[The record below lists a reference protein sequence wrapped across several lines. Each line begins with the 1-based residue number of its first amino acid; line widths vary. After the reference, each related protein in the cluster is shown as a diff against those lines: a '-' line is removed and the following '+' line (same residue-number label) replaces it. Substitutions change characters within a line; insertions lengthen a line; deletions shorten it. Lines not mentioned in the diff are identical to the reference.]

1 MANEIKLVTY
11 ANSEVTPQND
21 AVLTNLEIASNGVIF
36 GCNVTIKNAST
47 LHINAGMGVVYG
59 REFEIVDSDIPVS
72 LSSSG
77 TLLGQLYVHIDLA
90 NTSEPAQLLVDT
102 GNSLTP
108 LVDDPTINITTGSTD
123 YQLATFTVDTSTLAS
138 LTETFSIV
146 DKPSAIIGN
155 TDISAIA
162 DGTVTGA
169 IAQINTDLSVKYNS
183 DDDWIYCKV
192 NGVWQRLKKAY
203 LQSTLIYD
211 DGVMYYNLVQYKSNI
226 SGAAT
231 TFGEHSISIAI
242 TAYTST
248 PGYYHVGAITSEQI
262 DLTNYL
268 DLIGDNEYEILATGN
283 FAYMTRPVPDNF
295 YVLIQE
301 NYEEY
306 LKYATIKLL

>member
-123 YQLATFTVDTSTLAS
+123 YQLATFTVDTSTLAN

-146 DKPSAIIGN
+146 NNPTAIIGN

-169 IAQINTDLSVKYNS
+169 IAQINTDLSKINT
-183 DDDWIYCKV
+183 D
-192 NGVWQRLKKAY
+192 L
-203 LQSTLIYD
+203 
-211 DGVMYYNLVQYKSNI
+211 
-226 SGAAT
+226 
-231 TFGEHSISIAI
+231 
-242 TAYTST
+242 
-248 PGYYHVGAITSEQI
+248 AITSQQYPKNI
-262 DLTNYL
+262 TVYRYGKMRACMLANTA
-268 DLIGDNEYEILATGN
+268 ISTTDNIVLNDADKPLY
-283 FAYMTRPVPDNF
+283 FASSFFANTSGTALRIN
-295 YVLIQE
+295 INE
-301 NYEEY
+301 NG
-306 LKYATIKLL
+306 KVYATSVGGGAINVSNVVLAITYIANN

>member
-123 YQLATFTVDTSTLAS
+123 YQLATFTVDTSTLAN

-146 DKPSAIIGN
+146 DNPTTIIGN
-155 TDISAIA
+155 TDISGIA

-169 IAQINTDLSVKYNS
+169 IAQINTDLSDIGKPVLLGSASSVQAGIVNITLNNDSIMNYNRLLCIAKSTQSPYFVSTAEVPVAFFKSRTSTNSRVTTSNTQGGGEFFYNS
-183 DDDWIYCKV
+183 DTVISTSRHNTV
-192 NGVWQRLKKAY
+192 NVDVWVYGVK
-203 LQSTLIYD
+203 
-211 DGVMYYNLVQYKSNI
+211 
-226 SGAAT
+226 
-231 TFGEHSISIAI
+231 
-242 TAYTST
+242 
-248 PGYYHVGAITSEQI
+248 
-262 DLTNYL
+262 
-268 DLIGDNEYEILATGN
+268 
-283 FAYMTRPVPDNF
+283 
-295 YVLIQE
+295 
-301 NYEEY
+301 
-306 LKYATIKLL
+306 

>member
-123 YQLATFTVDTSTLAS
+123 YQLATFTVDTSTLAN

-146 DKPSAIIGN
+146 QNPTSVIGN

-169 IAQINTDLSVKYNS
+169 IAKINTDLSAKPYAKAFQLLGVDGTNTFHIPDGINEIFIKGYYS
-183 DDDWIYCKV
+183 YQFPSH
-192 NGVWQRLKKAY
+192 NGVGSIARGGAYTHIMGENRLSITETTTTFANDGTLTITTSNSAGAY
-203 LQSTLIYD
+203 LLYIE
-211 DGVMYYNLVQYKSNI
+211 VFEK
-226 SGAAT
+226 
-231 TFGEHSISIAI
+231 
-242 TAYTST
+242 
-248 PGYYHVGAITSEQI
+248 
-262 DLTNYL
+262 
-268 DLIGDNEYEILATGN
+268 
-283 FAYMTRPVPDNF
+283 
-295 YVLIQE
+295 
-301 NYEEY
+301 
-306 LKYATIKLL
+306 

>member
-108 LVDDPTINITTGSTD
+108 LVDDPMINITTGITE
-123 YQLATFTVDTSTLAS
+123 YQLATFNVSAATISDLVVTA
-138 LTETFSIV
+138 TEVEGVQEATE
-146 DKPSAIIGN
+146 AE
-155 TDISAIA
+155 ISA
-162 DGTVTGA
+162 
-169 IAQINTDLSVKYNS
+169 L
-183 DDDWIYCKV
+183 
-192 NGVWQRLKKAY
+192 
-203 LQSTLIYD
+203 
-211 DGVMYYNLVQYKSNI
+211 
-226 SGAAT
+226 
-231 TFGEHSISIAI
+231 E
-242 TAYTST
+242 
-248 PGYYHVGAITSEQI
+248 
-262 DLTNYL
+262 
-268 DLIGDNEYEILATGN
+268 
-283 FAYMTRPVPDNF
+283 
-295 YVLIQE
+295 
-301 NYEEY
+301 
-306 LKYATIKLL
+306 

>member
-21 AVLTNLEIASNGVIF
+21 AVLTNLEIPSNGVIF

-123 YQLATFTVDTSTLAS
+123 YQLATFTVDTSTLDN
-138 LTETFSIV
+138 LVETFDTV
-146 DKPSAIIGN
+146 RNASALVGN
-155 TDISAIA
+155 TDISGIA
-162 DGTVTGA
+162 DGTLTGGLS
-169 IAQINTDLSVKYNS
+169 QLNSDLTVNDLSS
-183 DDDWIYCKV
+183 KV
-192 NGVWQRLKKAY
+192 STVTANFTADRLILKQIGHLYIVDFSCTVVNAFNGGVARL
-203 LQSTLIYD
+203 
-211 DGVMYYNLVQYKSNI
+211 
-226 SGAAT
+226 
-231 TFGEHSISIAI
+231 
-242 TAYTST
+242 
-248 PGYYHVGAITSEQI
+248 
-262 DLTNYL
+262 
-268 DLIGDNEYEILATGN
+268 
-283 FAYMTRPVPDNF
+283 
-295 YVLIQE
+295 LIQFTDFTPA
-301 NYEEY
+301 NFNVYSICNHLNSSAIPKGITRMY
-306 LKYATIKLL
+306 SSSDGIRIMTKDNASTGDIIQGQIIFTA

>member
-123 YQLATFTVDTSTLAS
+123 YQLATFTVDTSTLAN

-146 DKPSAIIGN
+146 QNPTSVIGN

-169 IAQINTDLSVKYNS
+169 IAQINTDLSDLMGWTPLVEPFQGGGS
-183 DDDWIYCKV
+183 DI
-192 NGVWQRLKKAY
+192 
-203 LQSTLIYD
+203 TLPQGCNELYID
-211 DGVMYYNLVQYKSNI
+211 VFCGNI
-226 SGAAT
+226 HHG
-231 TFGEHSISIAI
+231 ISIPVALI
-242 TAYTST
+242 TNTAQFFMVAG
-248 PGYYHVGAITSEQI
+248 GYMNGTYQNYIRIALSE
-262 DLTNYL
+262 TR
-268 DLIGDNEYEILATGN
+268 YEINAAFEGSQDWRVTALN
-283 FAYMTRPVPDNF
+283 
-295 YVLIQE
+295 
-301 NYEEY
+301 
-306 LKYATIKLL
+306 TIYYR

>member
-123 YQLATFTVDTSTLAS
+123 YQLATFTVDTSTLAN

-146 DKPSAIIGN
+146 DNPSAIIGN
-155 TDISAIA
+155 TDISGIA

-169 IAQINTDLSVKYNS
+169 IAQINTDLSMIK
-183 DDDWIYCKV
+183 IYP
-192 NGVWQRLKKAY
+192 L
-203 LQSTLIYD
+203 LIS
-211 DGVMYYNLVQYKSNI
+211 QY
-226 SGAAT
+226 
-231 TFGEHSISIAI
+231 
-242 TAYTST
+242 
-248 PGYYHVGAITSEQI
+248 
-262 DLTNYL
+262 
-268 DLIGDNEYEILATGN
+268 
-283 FAYMTRPVPDNF
+283 
-295 YVLIQE
+295 
-301 NYEEY
+301 
-306 LKYATIKLL
+306 

>member
-123 YQLATFTVDTSTLAS
+123 YQLATFTVDTSTLAN

-146 DKPSAIIGN
+146 NNPTAIIGN
-155 TDISAIA
+155 TDISGIA

-169 IAQINTDLSVKYNS
+169 VAQINTDLDERGSK
-183 DDDWIYCKV
+183 
-192 NGVWQRLKKAY
+192 
-203 LQSTLIYD
+203 TL
-211 DGVMYYNLVQYKSNI
+211 LFKQE
-226 SGAAT
+226 A
-231 TFGEHSISIAI
+231 
-242 TAYTST
+242 TST
-248 PGYYHVGAITSEQI
+248 STQYTISDISEYK
-262 DLTNYL
+262 YL
-268 DLIGDNEYEILATGN
+268 LIVLSIGDSPTNIANIFGSELVPSDIFDNDFTSLQVRRYIGSDQGFTIVFSSKTTLTLSGWGV
-283 FAYMTRPVPDNF
+283 RPV
-295 YVLIQE
+295 
-301 NYEEY
+301 
-306 LKYATIKLL
+306 ATIYGIK

>member
-21 AVLTNLEIASNGVIF
+21 AVLTNLEIPSNGVIF

-123 YQLATFTVDTSTLAS
+123 YQLATFTVDTSTLDN
-138 LTETFSIV
+138 LVETFDTV
-146 DKPSAIIGN
+146 QNASALVGN
-155 TDISAIA
+155 TDISGIA
-162 DGTVTGA
+162 DGTLTGGLSQLNSNLSLLSNHLDYLPSSDLLGYVVGGA
-169 IAQINTDLSVKYNS
+169 GEQTIALSGGHHFSEYVYVYIALVKDNNHYSPTYIPIGLFSGHQTTIYFDEWGTNS
-183 DDDWIYCKV
+183 VHGYITPIDD
-192 NGVWQRLKKAY
+192 
-203 LQSTLIYD
+203 T
-211 DGVMYYNLVQYKSNI
+211 
-226 SGAAT
+226 
-231 TFGEHSISIAI
+231 HI
-242 TAYTST
+242 TARSDVSGFTIACW
-248 PGYYHVGAITSEQI
+248 GVGKAW
-262 DLTNYL
+262 
-268 DLIGDNEYEILATGN
+268 
-283 FAYMTRPVPDNF
+283 
-295 YVLIQE
+295 
-301 NYEEY
+301 
-306 LKYATIKLL
+306 

>member
-36 GCNVTIKNAST
+36 GCNVTIKNEST

-123 YQLATFTVDTSTLAS
+123 YQLATFTVDTSTLAN

-146 DKPSAIIGN
+146 QNPTSVIGN
-155 TDISAIA
+155 TDISGIA

-169 IAQINTDLSVKYNS
+169 IAQINTDLSVLPKMKYISAGNVTSNDLKTAKMFIGRYFQSGNQQMSGTLFPGTNNIAADWAGKHVLLQVTWNS
-183 DDDWIYCKV
+183 A
-192 NGVWQRLKKAY
+192 NG
-203 LQSTLIYD
+203 T
-211 DGVMYYNLVQYKSNI
+211 
-226 SGAAT
+226 
-231 TFGEHSISIAI
+231 IAG
-242 TAYTST
+242 S
-248 PGYYHVGAITSEQI
+248 
-262 DLTNYL
+262 
-268 DLIGDNEYEILATGN
+268 GN
-283 FAYMTRPVPDNF
+283 FASSVSIGVMQGIFVY
-295 YVLIQE
+295 
-301 NYEEY
+301 
-306 LKYATIKLL
+306 

>member
-21 AVLTNLEIASNGVIF
+21 AVLTNLEIPSNGVIF

-123 YQLATFTVDTSTLAS
+123 YQLATFTVDTSTLDN
-138 LTETFSIV
+138 LVETFDTV
-146 DKPSAIIGN
+146 RNASALVGN
-155 TDISAIA
+155 TDISGIA
-162 DGTVTGA
+162 DGTLTGGLSQLNSNLNDKISYYDLPEQT
-169 IAQINTDLSVKYNS
+169 IAMTNDGYFEDSYGIVVPSGYTVLGATFLDYQNS
-183 DDDWIYCKV
+183 PVIGTVSIYP
-192 NGVWQRLKKAY
+192 
-203 LQSTLIYD
+203 
-211 DGVMYYNLVQYKSNI
+211 SNI
-226 SGAAT
+226 VRVK
-231 TFGEHSISIAI
+231 FISR
-242 TAYTST
+242 Y
-248 PGYYHVGAITSEQI
+248 
-262 DLTNYL
+262 
-268 DLIGDNEYEILATGN
+268 TGN
-283 FAYMTRPVPDNF
+283 FKFKIRVAIF
-295 YVLIQE
+295 
-301 NYEEY
+301 
-306 LKYATIKLL
+306 K

>member
-123 YQLATFTVDTSTLAS
+123 YQLATFTVDTSTLAN

-146 DKPSAIIGN
+146 DNPTTIIGN
-155 TDISAIA
+155 TDISGIA

-169 IAQINTDLSVKYNS
+169 IAQINTDLSAIK
-183 DDDWIYCKV
+183 
-192 NGVWQRLKKAY
+192 
-203 LQSTLIYD
+203 
-211 DGVMYYNLVQYKSNI
+211 I
-226 SGAAT
+226 SEAECGSAT
-231 TFGEHSISIAI
+231 TGSVEYTVNFTNPHATAPKAVLVNAKSYPPTTIRIAQVTSFDNTGFKCVTYNNAFTVIGSVI
-242 TAYTST
+242 TW
-248 PGYYHVGAITSEQI
+248 
-262 DLTNYL
+262 
-268 DLIGDNEYEILATGN
+268 LA
-283 FAYMTRPVPDNF
+283 VW
-295 YVLIQE
+295 
-301 NYEEY
+301 
-306 LKYATIKLL
+306 

>member
-108 LVDDPTINITTGSTD
+108 LVDDPMINITTGSTD
-123 YQLATFTVDTSTLAS
+123 YQLATFTVDTSTLAN

-146 DKPSAIIGN
+146 NNPTAIIGN
-155 TDISAIA
+155 TDISGIA

-169 IAQINTDLSVKYNS
+169 VAQINTDLDERGSK
-183 DDDWIYCKV
+183 
-192 NGVWQRLKKAY
+192 
-203 LQSTLIYD
+203 TL
-211 DGVMYYNLVQYKSNI
+211 LFKQE
-226 SGAAT
+226 A
-231 TFGEHSISIAI
+231 
-242 TAYTST
+242 TST
-248 PGYYHVGAITSEQI
+248 STQYTISDISEYK
-262 DLTNYL
+262 YL
-268 DLIGDNEYEILATGN
+268 LIVLSIGDSPTNIANIFGSELVPSDIFDNDFTSLQVRRYIGSDQGFTIVFSSKTTLTLSGWGV
-283 FAYMTRPVPDNF
+283 RPV
-295 YVLIQE
+295 
-301 NYEEY
+301 
-306 LKYATIKLL
+306 ATIYGIK

>member
-77 TLLGQLYVHIDLA
+77 TLQGQLYVHIDLA
-90 NTSEPAQLLVDT
+90 NSSEPAQLLVDT

-123 YQLATFTVDTSTLAS
+123 YQLATFTVDTSTLAN

-146 DKPSAIIGN
+146 DNPTTIIGN
-155 TDISAIA
+155 TDISGIA

-169 IAQINTDLSVKYNS
+169 IAQINTDLKWKNLGGYSSDTTFSLPSNFQELYIQVKHVAN
-183 DDDWIYCKV
+183 DW
-192 NGVWQRLKKAY
+192 
-203 LQSTLIYD
+203 QSTTTLLKDEIGD
-211 DGVMYYNLVQYKSNI
+211 
-226 SGAAT
+226 AT
-231 TFGEHSISIAI
+231 TYFNFGSSKMFV
-242 TAYTST
+242 S
-248 PGYYHVGAITSEQI
+248 
-262 DLTNYL
+262 
-268 DLIGDNEYEILATGN
+268 
-283 FAYMTRPVPDNF
+283 AYMTKTSGKINTV
-295 YVLIQE
+295 E
-301 NYEEY
+301 WEGT
-306 LKYATIKLL
+306 ATSSYSVFVYYR

>member
-123 YQLATFTVDTSTLAS
+123 YQLATFTVDTSTLAN

-146 DKPSAIIGN
+146 QNPTSVIGN
-155 TDISAIA
+155 TDISGIA

-169 IAQINTDLSVKYNS
+169 IAQINTDLSVLPKMKYISAGNVTS
-183 DDDWIYCKV
+183 ND
-192 NGVWQRLKKAY
+192 LKTAKMFIGRY
-203 LQSTLIYD
+203 FQSGNQQMSGTL
-211 DGVMYYNLVQYKSNI
+211 
-226 SGAAT
+226 
-231 TFGEHSISIAI
+231 F
-242 TAYTST
+242 
-248 PGYYHVGAITSEQI
+248 PG
-262 DLTNYL
+262 TN
-268 DLIGDNEYEILATGN
+268 N
-283 FAYMTRPVPDNF
+283 FAADWAGTHQLLQVTWNSTNGT
-295 YVLIQE
+295 ITGSG
-301 NYEEY
+301 NYSSY
-306 LKYATIKLL
+306 ITIGIMQGIFVY

>member
-146 DKPSAIIGN
+146 QNPTSVIGN

-169 IAQINTDLSVKYNS
+169 IAQINTDLSDLTKP
-183 DDDWIYCKV
+183 IYEDTTTQTLKQAV
-192 NGVWQRLKKAY
+192 TAMLSFIYSLDVETRMRLK
-203 LQSTLIYD
+203 L
-211 DGVMYYNLVQYKSNI
+211 YYFDANADSNI
-226 SGAAT
+226 GRMHSPYSGYSGTA
-231 TFGEHSISIAI
+231 ISNV
-242 TAYTST
+242 YF
-248 PGYYHVGAITSEQI
+248 EMNW
-262 DLTNYL
+262 LTNY
-268 DLIGDNEYEILATGN
+268 YA
-283 FAYMTRPVPDNF
+283 V
-295 YVLIQE
+295 YVE
-301 NYEEY
+301 NNTVNTSPASFNPTVSKVQ
-306 LKYATIKLL
+306 LWLT

>member
-123 YQLATFTVDTSTLAS
+123 YQLATFTVDTSTLAN

-146 DKPSAIIGN
+146 NNPSALIGN
-155 TDISAIA
+155 TDISGIA
-162 DGTVTGA
+162 DGTLTGA
-169 IAQINTDLSVKYNS
+169 VSQLNTDLSGNS
-183 DDDWIYCKV
+183 VTFTPSIQNTFYCMNATKIGKV
-192 NGVWQRLKKAY
+192 CTVNLYIGNNYAIPVDGTIG
-203 LQSTLIYD
+203 TL
-211 DGVMYYNLVQYKSNI
+211 DGVVADGQQKGIGVLCEANTGTSLAIRTIYINDNSNELKMGLAQQPYQFAGVYTI
-226 SGAAT
+226 
-231 TFGEHSISIAI
+231 TF
-242 TAYTST
+242 
-248 PGYYHVGAITSEQI
+248 
-262 DLTNYL
+262 
-268 DLIGDNEYEILATGN
+268 
-283 FAYMTRPVPDNF
+283 
-295 YVLIQE
+295 
-301 NYEEY
+301 
-306 LKYATIKLL
+306 KCK

>member
-123 YQLATFTVDTSTLAS
+123 YQLATFTVDTSTLAN

-146 DKPSAIIGN
+146 NNPSALIGN
-155 TDISAIA
+155 TDISGIG
-162 DGTVTGA
+162 DGTLTGA
-169 IAQINTDLSVKYNS
+169 VSQLNTDLSELLTSFTLGTAETITTFPYTPTA
-183 DDDWIYCKV
+183 
-192 NGVWQRLKKAY
+192 NGIISAEIISSGSGWATLDNGFYSTGLFQQTSGWGDKN
-203 LQSTLIYD
+203 STLCFK
-211 DGVMYYNLVQYKSNI
+211 NVQVTKT
-226 SGAAT
+226 SG
-231 TFGEHSISIAI
+231 SIS
-242 TAYTST
+242 
-248 PGYYHVGAITSEQI
+248 SE
-262 DLTNYL
+262 TYKFFPFVN
-268 DLIGDNEYEILATGN
+268 
-283 FAYMTRPVPDNF
+283 
-295 YVLIQE
+295 
-301 NYEEY
+301 
-306 LKYATIKLL
+306 

>member
-77 TLLGQLYVHIDLA
+77 TLQGQLYVHIDLA

-123 YQLATFTVDTSTLAS
+123 YQLATFTVDTSTLAN

-146 DKPSAIIGN
+146 DNPTAIIGN
-155 TDISAIA
+155 TDISGIA

-169 IAQINTDLSVKYNS
+169 IAQINTDLTKIGISNVVLGTDGTFSKTYDVLPRCILVIASSSTAWFGGGISISNGSVYAYNTKVITS
-183 DDDWIYCKV
+183 DNV
-192 NGVWQRLKKAY
+192 NPWTP
-203 LQSTLIYD
+203 S
-211 DGVMYYNLVQYKSNI
+211 I
-226 SGAAT
+226 SGT
-231 TFGEHSISIAI
+231 TLSLASV
-242 TAYTST
+242 S
-248 PGYYHVGAITSEQI
+248 SR
-262 DLTNYL
+262 LTNEKATL
-268 DLIGDNEYEILATGN
+268 VEI
-283 FAYMTRPVPDNF
+283 Y
-295 YVLIQE
+295 
-301 NYEEY
+301 
-306 LKYATIKLL
+306 

>member
-123 YQLATFTVDTSTLAS
+123 YQLATFTVDTSTLDN
-138 LTETFSIV
+138 LVETFSIV
-146 DKPSAIIGN
+146 QNIAAEVDTLKTQIGKSI
-155 TDISAIA
+155 TIT
-162 DGTVTGA
+162 GTTNEEGILWA
-169 IAQINTDLSVKYNS
+169 
-183 DDDWIYCKV
+183 
-192 NGVWQRLKKAY
+192 
-203 LQSTLIYD
+203 
-211 DGVMYYNLVQYKSNI
+211 
-226 SGAAT
+226 
-231 TFGEHSISIAI
+231 
-242 TAYTST
+242 
-248 PGYYHVGAITSEQI
+248 SE
-262 DLTNYL
+262 DLTYCVNAFITDYGLSSVTKIVKAPSLNYPS
-268 DLIGDNEYEILATGN
+268 GILCELPNGTPLTNAS
-283 FAYMTRPVPDNF
+283 
-295 YVLIQE
+295 L
-301 NYEEY
+301 
-306 LKYATIKLL
+306 TIKCILIR

>member
-21 AVLTNLEIASNGVIF
+21 AVLTNLEIPSNGVIF

-123 YQLATFTVDTSTLAS
+123 YQLATFTVDTSTLDN
-138 LTETFSIV
+138 LVETFDTV
-146 DKPSAIIGN
+146 RNASALVGN
-155 TDISAIA
+155 TDISGIA
-162 DGTVTGA
+162 DGTLTGGLSQLNSNLTDVSNRKNLKSVDITDTNPVAITGGSGNIVTYANIVSAYVFTPFNATVLLYRHERGGMYARVIDTDTRQDVTGTC
-169 IAQINTDLSVKYNS
+169 Q
-183 DDDWIYCKV
+183 
-192 NGVWQRLKKAY
+192 
-203 LQSTLIYD
+203 
-211 DGVMYYNLVQYKSNI
+211 
-226 SGAAT
+226 
-231 TFGEHSISIAI
+231 
-242 TAYTST
+242 
-248 PGYYHVGAITSEQI
+248 
-262 DLTNYL
+262 LT
-268 DLIGDNEYEILATGN
+268 
-283 FAYMTRPVPDNF
+283 
-295 YVLIQE
+295 VLYWE
-301 NYEEY
+301 
-306 LKYATIKLL
+306 

>member
-123 YQLATFTVDTSTLAS
+123 YQLATFTVDTSTLAN

-146 DKPSAIIGN
+146 NNPSALIGN
-155 TDISAIA
+155 TDISGIG
-162 DGTVTGA
+162 DGTLTGA
-169 IAQINTDLSVKYNS
+169 VSQLNTDLSEL
-183 DDDWIYCKV
+183 KV
-192 NGVWQRLKKAY
+192 FPDYANRQQIVNAQTSVNYTPTENGYIMVSHAGGTGSY
-203 LQSTLIYD
+203 
-211 DGVMYYNLVQYKSNI
+211 
-226 SGAAT
+226 T
-231 TFGEHSISIAI
+231 TFGIGGS
-242 TAYTST
+242 TSDFVIGSNYVT
-248 PGYYHVGAITSEQI
+248 PYFLPIKAGDNLLSGYNYANEQI
-262 DLTNYL
+262 NVWFIPLH
-268 DLIGDNEYEILATGN
+268 
-283 FAYMTRPVPDNF
+283 
-295 YVLIQE
+295 
-301 NYEEY
+301 
-306 LKYATIKLL
+306 

>member
-123 YQLATFTVDTSTLAS
+123 YQLATFTVDTSTLAN

-146 DKPSAIIGN
+146 NNPSALIGN
-155 TDISAIA
+155 TDISGIG
-162 DGTVTGA
+162 DGTLTGA
-169 IAQINTDLSVKYNS
+169 VSQLNTDLSKNTFGAEVALTENTDYICPS
-183 DDDWIYCKV
+183 DGYFHIQCSNV
-192 NGVWQRLKKAY
+192 NGAY
-203 LQSTLIYD
+203 AYGYVNGIIMMTANTPSTVVSTAFPNFATPVRKGMTIKI
-211 DGVMYYNLVQYKSNI
+211 VSN
-226 SGAAT
+226 SGAGK
-231 TFGEHSISIAI
+231 FI
-242 TAYTST
+242 
-248 PGYYHVGAITSEQI
+248 P
-262 DLTNYL
+262 
-268 DLIGDNEYEILATGN
+268 
-283 FAYMTRPVPDNF
+283 
-295 YVLIQE
+295 
-301 NYEEY
+301 
-306 LKYATIKLL
+306 YA

>member
-123 YQLATFTVDTSTLAS
+123 YQLATFTVDTSTLAN

-146 DKPSAIIGN
+146 NNPSALIGN
-155 TDISAIA
+155 TDISGIG
-162 DGTVTGA
+162 DGTLTGA
-169 IAQINTDLSVKYNS
+169 VSQLNTDLSYKYHNQASGTTSIDISSLIASAKSIMLAVSTNDDSASVYEEIPIKEVTSMGTTKIVTMGSAPYTGIGNTILARIVLRHPNS
-183 DDDWIYCKV
+183 ATYTVEVTNAIY
-192 NGVWQRLKKAY
+192 G
-203 LQSTLIYD
+203 
-211 DGVMYYNLVQYKSNI
+211 
-226 SGAAT
+226 
-231 TFGEHSISIAI
+231 
-242 TAYTST
+242 TS
-248 PGYYHVGAITSEQI
+248 A
-262 DLTNYL
+262 LTNQ
-268 DLIGDNEYEILATGN
+268 ILKV
-283 FAYMTRPVPDNF
+283 Y
-295 YVLIQE
+295 Y
-301 NYEEY
+301 
-306 LKYATIKLL
+306 K

>member
-123 YQLATFTVDTSTLAS
+123 YQLATFTVDTSTLAN

-146 DKPSAIIGN
+146 DNPSAIIGN

-169 IAQINTDLSVKYNS
+169 IAQINTHLSGLDSNLINNSHPIITTVDSTWNGSQNIASVYGNAFGQIFVIAFINGIGTTTRLFTVYNGAVTQALVLGGADTSQTFCCRYDNNKY
-183 DDDWIYCKV
+183 
-192 NGVWQRLKKAY
+192 Y
-203 LQSTLIYD
+203 LYTGASGNQFTATVISCIS
-211 DGVMYYNLVQYKSNI
+211 KS
-226 SGAAT
+226 
-231 TFGEHSISIAI
+231 
-242 TAYTST
+242 
-248 PGYYHVGAITSEQI
+248 
-262 DLTNYL
+262 LT
-268 DLIGDNEYEILATGN
+268 
-283 FAYMTRPVPDNF
+283 
-295 YVLIQE
+295 
-301 NYEEY
+301 
-306 LKYATIKLL
+306 

>member
-146 DKPSAIIGN
+146 QNPTSVIGN

-169 IAQINTDLSVKYNS
+169 IAQINTDLSYHSTETKVGK
-183 DDDWIYCKV
+183 WIDGTTDVYEKTYEYSGTALPTGQTVIDASITQANAKLVSFSGSCYQPAISTYFSLPLMVDGNTDAV
-192 NGVWQRLKKAY
+192 NIILNASGVAIYVEGYRQITEYRL
-203 LQSTLIYD
+203 T
-211 DGVMYYNLVQYKSNI
+211 V
-226 SGAAT
+226 
-231 TFGEHSISIAI
+231 
-242 TAYTST
+242 
-248 PGYYHVGAITSEQI
+248 
-262 DLTNYL
+262 
-268 DLIGDNEYEILATGN
+268 
-283 FAYMTRPVPDNF
+283 R
-295 YVLIQE
+295 
-301 NYEEY
+301 Y
-306 LKYATIKLL
+306 LKRS

>member
-77 TLLGQLYVHIDLA
+77 TLLGQLYIHIDLA
-90 NTSEPAQLLVDT
+90 NSSEPAQLLVDT

-123 YQLATFTVDTSTLAS
+123 YQLATFTVDTSTLAN

-146 DKPSAIIGN
+146 DNPTTIIGN
-155 TDISAIA
+155 TDISGIA

-169 IAQINTDLSVKYNS
+169 IAQINTDLSALPQY
-183 DDDWIYCKV
+183 IEIP
-192 NGVWQRLKKAY
+192 
-203 LQSTLIYD
+203 QSTFTYSSQNWRNMRVYD
-211 DGVMYYNLVQYKSNI
+211 TVG
-226 SGAAT
+226 SGKKVLGFLLCLTNAT
-231 TFGEHSISIAI
+231 GWIAPDWRDVKD
-242 TAYTST
+242 SSRN
-248 PGYYHVGAITSEQI
+248 G
-262 DLTNYL
+262 DLTVHTS
-268 DLIGDNEYEILATGN
+268 GDNSWT
-283 FAYMTRPVPDNF
+283 F
-295 YVLIQE
+295 QC
-301 NYEEY
+301 
-306 LKYATIKLL
+306 YAVCV

>member
-123 YQLATFTVDTSTLAS
+123 YQLATFTVDTSTIAN

-146 DKPSAIIGN
+146 NNPSALIGN
-155 TDISAIA
+155 TDISGIA
-162 DGTVTGA
+162 DGTLTGA
-169 IAQINTDLSVKYNS
+169 VSQLNTDLSNITNPEYLIGVEEKIGTFNGKDVYRKRYYADS
-183 DDDWIYCKV
+183 LSV
-192 NGVWQRLKKAY
+192 NA
-203 LQSTLIYD
+203 
-211 DGVMYYNLVQYKSNI
+211 
-226 SGAAT
+226 
-231 TFGEHSISIAI
+231 
-242 TAYTST
+242 
-248 PGYYHVGAITSEQI
+248 
-262 DLTNYL
+262 
-268 DLIGDNEYEILATGN
+268 DLIIDANLTTTYFDTLMEIKGTYRVAGSGTSKYIFSQMPYLSNARIYAQSDNRGLIIINAGYILSQ
-283 FAYMTRPVPDNF
+283 Y
-295 YVLIQE
+295 LIE
-301 NYEEY
+301 LVYT
-306 LKYATIKLL
+306 KAS

>member
-123 YQLATFTVDTSTLAS
+123 YQLATFTVDTSTLAN

-146 DKPSAIIGN
+146 DNPTAIIGN
-155 TDISAIA
+155 TDISGIG

-169 IAQINTDLSVKYNS
+169 IDQLNTDLSNL
-183 DDDWIYCKV
+183 KV
-192 NGVWQRLKKAY
+192 PTINVGIEEIVGTLNGKNVYRKRYMADNVSITTDTIL
-203 LQSTLIYD
+203 D
-211 DGVMYYNLVQYKSNI
+211 SNI
-226 SGAAT
+226 KYSANPTIGQVLSLTGSFKTLYSGIYFIVSQPFT
-231 TFGEHSISIAI
+231 YQSNMSVYCDISMNGLALRVN
-242 TAYTST
+242 AYTVK
-248 PGYYHVGAITSEQI
+248 GYFV
-262 DLTNYL
+262 
-268 DLIGDNEYEILATGN
+268 EIIYTKAS
-283 FAYMTRPVPDNF
+283 
-295 YVLIQE
+295 
-301 NYEEY
+301 
-306 LKYATIKLL
+306 